1 MSVESYKRLKD
12 KVKDLCILIHTG
24 GSLAE
29 DSDTQES
36 LDGLLIMS
44 PEDMV
49 DYAKLLIVTLFK
61 SKDEEHPD
69 NTSFKA
75 YQKALQKLEAEVRN
89 HITVRTR
96 QIEEQL
102 KLYLDHI
109 EAKHEKSE
117 RQRDKLQKEAE
128 DRILALEKELAELRT
143 QLETASKRPEV
154 KSEEAE
160 CLRQSL
166 ENAKDYVK
174 ELEQRCSRLE
184 TKVGRSR
191 MSSDYEVV
199 HESADTRKRS
209 ELVGLVKKLN
219 SLKGIRSKAA
229 AASVYYDAQT
239 SQEGVPAA
247 YKATV
252 RTHKAVYSQDIHVPI
267 SSGKQ
272 GPIGRSKSTERLG
285 RANRSASRSKVN
297 LSSTIRN
304 K

>member
-1 MSVESYKRLKD
+1 MSAESYKLLAE

-24 GSLAE
+24 DVLTE
-29 DSDTQES
+29 DSETQES
-36 LDGLLIMS
+36 LDELLILS

-49 DYAKLLIVTLFK
+49 DYAKLLVVTLFK
-61 SKDEEHPD
+61 GREPPQTD
-69 NTSFKA
+69 NASFKA
-75 YQKALQKLEAEVRN
+75 YQRALQKLEAEVRN

-117 RQRDKLQKEAE
+117 RQRDKLQKQAE
-128 DRILALEKELAELRT
+128 ERIMALEKELAELRT
-143 QLETASKRPEV
+143 QLEVASRRPEV

-160 CLRQSL
+160 CLRQHL

-174 ELEQRCSRLE
+174 ELEQRCTRLE
-184 TKVGRSR
+184 TRLSKSR
-191 MSSDYEVV
+191 MNSDYEA
-199 HESADTRKRS
+199 HEKETADTRKRS
-209 ELVGLVKKLN
+209 ELVGLVQKLN
-219 SLKGIRSKAA
+219 RLKGIKSKAA

-239 SQEGVPAA
+239 SREGVPAA
-247 YKATV
+247 YKTTV
-252 RTHKAVYSQDIHVPI
+252 KTHKAVYSQDIHVP
-267 SSGKQ
+267 SGKQ
-272 GPIGRSKSTERLG
+272 GGRSKSTERL
-285 RANRSASRSKVN
+285 RQSNRSASRLKGN